1 MSSTFMTWEIFDH
14 FYLKIQTNVWD
25 MVESRRCLKVISYR
39 TLFVD
44 DLGDSRVISLG
55 TVQLK
60 ARCVIFLG
68 TRISSNAGMNTCETG
83 CKVLWGRDTNTV
95 TVVVLVLK

>member
-1 MSSTFMTWEIFDH
+1 MTWEIFDH
-14 FYLKIQTNVWD
+14 FYLKTQTNVWD
-25 MVESRRCLKVISYR
+25 TVASRRCLKVMSYR
-39 TLFVD
+39 KLFVG

-60 ARCVIFLG
+60 ARCVTFSG
-68 TRISSNAGMNTCETG
+68 TCISSSAGMKTCETG

-95 TVVVLVLK
+95 TAVVLVLK

>member
-1 MSSTFMTWEIFDH
+1 
-14 FYLKIQTNVWD
+14 
-25 MVESRRCLKVISYR
+25 MVALRRCLKVMRYR
-39 TLFVD
+39 TFFVG

-60 ARCVIFLG
+60 ARCVTFLG
-68 TRISSNAGMNTCETG
+68 TSISSSAGMNTCVAG

-95 TVVVLVLK
+95 TVVELVLK